1 MVSVS
6 IIISPTRANAEPSV
20 GVKKGDWMEYAV
32 NITGTPPPVHKGVIW
47 MKIDV
52 LQVED
57 TAFPVNLTIKFL
69 NGTMSSSIWR
79 LNFTEGNDGGWIIVP
94 SSLDPGDTF
103 FDNFS
108 KTDKNITIQSEEQK
122 MVLGASRTVTYA
134 NDSYRYKEWD
144 KVTGVF
150 VSSSEIFK
158 NWSAH
163 VNIIATNLWSPQILG
178 LNQTVFY
185 NVVEVCVMMAVLISF
200 SVIVIAQRKKRMNF

>member
-1 MVSVS
+1 M
-6 IIISPTRANAEPSV
+6 
-20 GVKKGDWMEYAV
+20 
-32 NITGTPPPVHKGVIW
+32 
-47 MKIDV
+47 
-52 LQVED
+52 
-57 TAFPVNLTIKFL
+57 F
-69 NGTMSSSIWR
+69 
-79 LNFTEGNDGGWIIVP
+79 VP